1 MDNLHHSLNAILVER
16 LGWPAETAAEI
27 AQCAHIVSYEKDATV
42 FHAGEPTDL
51 LYVLLSGEAKLY
63 YGTAGGDR
71 LLVAIARSGQILG
84 LTDMDAGESREI
96 EQKQLFTAQTLSR
109 CKVAIIAW
117 ARVARAL
124 RDLPGQQLVQIVRR
138 VNDEWVALCCRF
150 LTFLTMDVR
159 SRLAYTIADIAE
171 RFGIPDA
178 RGKLITLKLSHEDFA
193 ELVGASRPMVSK
205 HLKELAKAGIFAKEN
220 ARYILANGDH
230 LMSPASAPRATE
242 TPTGSAKTGSRVLKL
257 RAAPRR
263 ASFRG
268 ATALA
273 PRRAAE

>member
-1 MDNLHHSLNAILVER
+1 MDSLHHSLNTILVER

-27 AQCAHIVSYEKDATV
+27 AQCAHVVSYEKDAAV

-63 YGTAGGDR
+63 YGTAAGER

-84 LTDMDAGESREI
+84 RTDLDAGESRET
-96 EQKQLFTAQTLSR
+96 EQKQLFTAQALSR

-117 ARVARAL
+117 GRVARAL
-124 RDLPGQQLVQIVRR
+124 RDLPGQQLVQIVRHI
-138 VNDEWVALCCRF
+138 NDEWVALCCRF

-220 ARYILANGDH
+220 ARYILAHGDN
-230 LMSPASAPRATE
+230 LVSPPSAQRVAEKPDNRPAAG
-242 TPTGSAKTGSRVLKL
+242 PRVLKL
-257 RAAPRR
+257 RAAPQR
-263 ASFRG
+263 AGFRG
-268 ATALA
+268 ATSM
-273 PRRAAE
+273 PSRRAAE